1 MLTNDYNRLQ
11 ELHAQVREEKLEFKD
26 QLSAELRIINQKNKV
41 ISSAID
47 LMALAIKCGAKSMV
61 KTEIKNILGDTSN
74 IKAPLPLYDRTIDR
88 GHE

>member
-41 ISSAID
+41 IQRYRLDGS
-47 LMALAIKCGAKSMV
+47 
-61 KTEIKNILGDTSN
+61 GDQMRRQKHGQN
-74 IKAPLPLYDRTIDR
+74 RNKKDFKRYQQY
-88 GHE
+88 